1 MAAWHAVA
9 AALTKIFKLS
19 WPGEHAE
26 VASGSLM
33 SYVLFFYSARVSRE
47 YLANLTPF
55 RSDSL
60 AWHEFPSIADGL
72 APFPIHRVAF
82 SREPV
87 IGVFL
92 RLH

>member
-1 MAAWHAVA
+1 MATWHAVA

-55 RSDSL
+55 RSDNFACTSSHL
-60 AWHEFPSIADGL
+60 WQMGWRTFQSIEL
-72 APFPIHRVAF
+72 
-82 SREPV
+82 S
-87 IGVFL
+87 FL
-92 RLH
+92 VDR